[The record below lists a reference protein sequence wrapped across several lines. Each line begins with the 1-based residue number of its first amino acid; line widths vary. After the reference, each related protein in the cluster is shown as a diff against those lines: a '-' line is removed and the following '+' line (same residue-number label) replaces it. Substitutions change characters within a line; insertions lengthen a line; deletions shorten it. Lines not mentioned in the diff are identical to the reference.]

1 MPLRHLF
8 RPSFAVKRRP
18 SWYIQASKSAAGS
31 ISGDCGAPVAFSD
44 RSCDPWAQIPAGLFW
59 LGNDATRL
67 SPGLLSVDPEFA
79 FLHAIDP
86 TRPASDRKATV
97 LVVEDD
103 RTIRYLFTHV
113 LIGNG
118 FEVIACED
126 GASGLAM
133 AKARINDIHALVT
146 DSRMPGLD
154 GRELIA
160 QIRALRPTLPILV
173 VSGNI
178 DENAARNADPATL
191 YLAKPLSPDRLTVE
205 LRRLLCGTM

>member
-1 MPLRHLF
+1 MH
-8 RPSFAVKRRP
+8 
-18 SWYIQASKSAAGS
+18 
-31 ISGDCGAPVAFSD
+31 
-44 RSCDPWAQIPAGLFW
+44 
-59 LGNDATRL
+59 
-67 SPGLLSVDPEFA
+67 E
-79 FLHAIDP
+79 IDP
-86 TRPASDRKATV
+86 TRSAPDRRATV

-103 RTIRYLFTHV
+103 RAIRYLFTQV

-126 GASGLAM
+126 GDAGLAT

-160 QIRALRPTLPILV
+160 QVRALRPTLPILV

>member
-1 MPLRHLF
+1 L
-8 RPSFAVKRRP
+8 
-18 SWYIQASKSAAGS
+18 
-31 ISGDCGAPVAFSD
+31 
-44 RSCDPWAQIPAGLFW
+44 
-59 LGNDATRL
+59 NE
-67 SPGLLSVDPEFA
+67 VDPSRIVA
-79 FLHAIDP
+79 NRAPI
-86 TRPASDRKATV
+86 V

-103 RTIRYLFTHV
+103 RAIRYLFTEV
-113 LIGNG
+113 LRGNG
-118 FEVIACED
+118 FDVIACAD
-126 GASGLAM
+126 GVSGLAT
-133 AKARINDIHALVT
+133 AKARINDIQALVT

-178 DENAARNADPATL
+178 DEQATRSGDPATL

>member
-1 MPLRHLF
+1 MREIEPTR
-8 RPSFAVKRRP
+8 
-18 SWYIQASKSAAGS
+18 AAG
-31 ISGDCGAPVAFSD
+31 D
-44 RSCDPWAQIPAGLFW
+44 R
-59 LGNDATRL
+59 T
-67 SPGLLSVDPEFA
+67 
-79 FLHAIDP
+79 
-86 TRPASDRKATV
+86 ATV

-103 RTIRYLFTHV
+103 RAIRYLFSQV
-113 LIGNG
+113 LLGNG

-126 GASGLAM
+126 GAAGLAT
-133 AKARINDIHALVT
+133 AKARIDDIDALVT

-160 QIRALRPTLPILV
+160 QVRAMRPTLPILV

-178 DENAARNADPATL
+178 DENAVRSADPATL